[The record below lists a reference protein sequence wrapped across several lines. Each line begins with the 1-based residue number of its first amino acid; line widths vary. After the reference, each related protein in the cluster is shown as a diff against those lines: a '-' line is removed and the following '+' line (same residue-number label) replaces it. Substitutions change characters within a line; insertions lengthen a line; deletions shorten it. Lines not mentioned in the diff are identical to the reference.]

1 MRYWLTILVLT
12 VFALSSNAQN
22 YVWAKG
28 EGGIGNDAAYSVTSD
43 EAGNTYVTGNLA
55 GVADFSGVTAQGKGV
70 YEIFIAKY
78 SPTGNLIWVK
88 TAGGK
93 GNDVG
98 YAIQYQNGYLYLA
111 GKFEDTAYFE
121 NTTLISHGDGDAFV
135 AKYDNNGN
143 LIWVTGGGGQRLDY
157 VSGLTLDD
165 NGSIYVSGTYQ
176 ASATFSGTQITTSNL
191 FGESFVASYNNNGA
205 LQWVKSATGTAFNL
219 LKGIT
224 YDNNGGLF
232 ITGYFGGG
240 FSIDSI
246 SILSNT
252 PSYDIVL
259 GKLTTNGDVVWLTH
273 AGSIAEDAGQSVCA
287 DKDGN
292 AFVTGYFT
300 RTAYF
305 DADSIQYLDYN
316 DVFIAKYDANG
327 HYQWVIP
334 GYGTQLDIGYAIATD
349 NEGNIYTGGMFENAI
364 NFSGH
369 TVSGIDRDVFI
380 VSYTNNGNFRWLDKA
395 NGVLTS
401 AALGI
406 HVKQNNNIAICGYYL
421 HDLMFGSIPIDY
433 STYNDL
439 FAAEYHQPLVS
450 GINRIEENSLISVYP
465 NPMGEVCN
473 LKLNTGSSAQI
484 MLTDISGKLISSTT
498 FNGNYQLNTA
508 ALATGVYLLQVDVAG
523 EKQVLKLVK

>member
-1 MRYWLTILVLT
+1 MHRLILLFFSCFWLQS
-12 VFALSSNAQN
+12 FSQN

-55 GVADFSGVTAQGKGV
+55 GVADFSGITAQGNGV
-70 YEIFIAKY
+70 YEIVIAKY

-98 YAIQYQNGYLYLA
+98 YAIQYQNGYLYLG

-121 NTTLISHGDGDAFV
+121 NTTLISRGDGDAFV

-143 LIWVTGGGGQRLDY
+143 LIWVRGGGGQRLDY

-165 NGSIYVSGTYQ
+165 NGGIYVSGTYQ
-176 ASATFSGTQITTSNL
+176 SSAIFDGSPISTTNI
-191 FGESFVASYNNNGA
+191 FGESFIAAYNNNGA
-205 LQWVKSATGTAFNL
+205 LQWVKSSAGTAFNL
-219 LKGIT
+219 LKGIA

-232 ITGYFGGG
+232 ITGYFGSN
-240 FSIDSI
+240 FKIDSTTI
-246 SILSNT
+246 SSNT

-273 AGSIAEDAGQSVCA
+273 AGSIAEDAGQAVCA

-292 AFVTGYFT
+292 AFITGYFT

-305 DADSIQYLDYN
+305 DADSIKYLDYN
-316 DVFIAKYDANG
+316 DVFIAKYNASG
-327 HYQWVIP
+327 QYQWVVP
-334 GYGTQLDIGYAIATD
+334 GYGTQLDIGYAITAD

-395 NGVLTS
+395 SGVLTS

-421 HDLMFGSIPIDY
+421 HDLIFGSIPIDY

-450 GINRIEENSLISVYP
+450 GVNKEEENNLISVYP
-465 NPMGEVCN
+465 NPVADVCN
-473 LKLNTGSSAQI
+473 LKLNTGSTAQI
-484 MLTDISGKLISSTT
+484 TVTDVNGKLISSTT
-498 FNGNYQLNTA
+498 FNGSYQLNTTA
-508 ALATGVYLLQVDVAG
+508 FAKGVYLLQVDVAG